1 MNIKFTDRLSYK
13 QARNTVLLAFFIGT
27 LLSFLQVAMDFSYE
41 KAFIDHQIK
50 SIIDITRNP
59 AARMAYN
66 IDTELAQELVNGL
79 LESPT
84 IISAQL
90 LDNGG
95 IVLAQA
101 REPVQ
106 AAPYRDLSD
115 FLFGKTRHY
124 KEILHI
130 DYNPQ
135 DRLGI
140 LEIEIDTYAIGA
152 SFLQR
157 AAMTLITGFLR
168 SLFLSFVLLGLFYV
182 MLTKPLVGLIKS
194 MSRLDPDQNEPAKLP
209 CPPGHERDEIG
220 NLVDTTNQHFNSISS
235 HLNKRHH
242 AEEQLRHY
250 LTELETIVDERTG
263 ELLAANKKLQTT
275 NDMLNRAK
283 QEAERMANARSSFLA
298 NTSHEIRTPINGVLG
313 MIGLTLD
320 TDLTPEQKQQLT
332 IAYNSGKVLIQLL
345 NDILDL
351 SKFESGKLLL
361 EQVEFDLRDTIE
373 DVVNLFSQNAN
384 DKHLAL
390 ECDIDPAIPE
400 NLLGDPTRIHQI
412 LGNLVSNAIKF
423 TSKGYVKVSASI
435 LKETPQEFVIQFEVS
450 DTGIGICQQTIDEVF
465 KPFSQA
471 NETIHRKYGGT
482 GLGLTLSK
490 NLAEAMDG
498 NLEVHSIEG
507 TGSTFTATLPLSMP
521 DQVHHIEV
529 SNQLRQ
535 YHALMYCH
543 NALQD
548 TLSHYFSYWHM
559 PHTILDFQAP
569 LADQLNDRQLEHYS
583 CLILDNPSVI
593 QDFYNLAPDINIIY
607 ATPHQSLLTRQEV
620 ELLHINQQLPL
631 PLRRNDLYQTLLKTL
646 HIPSA
651 DNGITPQPISATK
664 GSPSY
669 QLLVVEDNHINQM
682 VAKGM
687 LEKLGHQVTLA
698 GHGQECIDLCE
709 ENDFDLI
716 FMDCNMPV
724 LDGYDATQQLRNN
737 PETQHVPIV
746 ALTANALSHD
756 RQKCLDA
763 GMDDY
768 IAKPFKS
775 DHLRQVMTKWIPK
788 EANQKLA

>member
-1 MNIKFTDRLSYK
+1 MNIKFTERLSYK

-27 LLSFLQVAMDFSYE
+27 LLSFIQVAMDFSYE

-106 AAPYRDLSD
+106 AAPYRNLSD
-115 FLFGKTRHY
+115 FLFGKTKHY

-135 DRLGI
+135 ERLGV

-152 SFLQR
+152 NFLQR
-157 AAMTLITGFLR
+157 AAMTLMTGFIR
-168 SLFLSFVLLGLFYV
+168 SLFLSILLLLLFYV

-194 MSRLDPDQNEPAKLP
+194 MKQLDPEQDEPAKLP
-209 CPPGHERDEIG
+209 CPPNHERDEIG
-220 NLVDTTNQHFNSISS
+220 ELVETTNQYFHSISA
-235 HLNKRHH
+235 HLKKRHQ
-242 AEEQLRHY
+242 AENQLRHY
-250 LTELETIVDERTG
+250 LTELETIVDERTS
-263 ELLAANKKLQTT
+263 ELLAANKKLQTS

-283 QEAERMANARSSFLA
+283 QEAERMANARAAFLA
-298 NTSHEIRTPINGVLG
+298 NMSHEIRTPINGVLG

-320 TDLTPEQKQQLT
+320 TELTPEQKQQLN

-373 DVVNLFSQNAN
+373 DVVNLFSQNAT
-384 DKHLAL
+384 DKNLSL
-390 ECDIDPAIPE
+390 ECDIDPGIPE

-423 TSKGYVKVSASI
+423 TAEGNVKVAASI
-435 LKETPQEFVIQFEVS
+435 LKESPSDLSIQFKVV
-450 DTGIGICQQTIDEVF
+450 DTGIGISQETINEVF

-471 NETIHRKYGGT
+471 DETIHRKYGGT
-482 GLGLTLSK
+482 GLGLALSK
-490 NLAEAMDG
+490 NLTEAMGGSLQVDSTP
-498 NLEVHSIEG
+498 NK
-507 TGSTFTATLPLSMP
+507 GSTFIVTIPLVKP
-521 DQVHHIEV
+521 DQVHHIEIAQ
-529 SNQLRQ
+529 QLHQ
-535 YHALMYCH
+535 HHVLIYCH
-543 NALQD
+543 EALQD
-548 TLSHYFSYWHM
+548 TLSHYFSYWQM
-559 PHTILDFQAP
+559 PHTLLDYQAP
-569 LADQLNDRQLEHYS
+569 LASQLQDRQLAPYS
-583 CLILDNPSVI
+583 CIILDNPGVI
-593 QDFYNLAPDINIIY
+593 QEFYNLAPDINIIY

-631 PLRRNDLYQTLLKTL
+631 PLRRNDLYQALLTTL
-646 HIPSA
+646 HISA
-651 DNGITPQPISATK
+651 PESNITPLQST
-664 GSPSY
+664 SEVRTPSY

-698 GHGQECIDLCE
+698 SHGQECIDLCE

-724 LDGYDATQQLRNN
+724 LDGYAATQQLRNN
-737 PETQHVPIV
+737 SATQHLPIV

-756 RQKCLDA
+756 RQKCLNA

-768 IAKPFKS
+768 IAKPFKNEQ
-775 DHLRQVMTKWIPK
+775 LRQVIEKWVPK
-788 EANQKLA
+788 NAKQKTA